1 MDDKF
6 KKPDLLNTK
15 KPDDL
20 DTVSV
25 SSSLELG
32 PMSIVQA
39 NRGLES
45 SNLDVDLSVLEP
57 ASVVVQ
63 EQSLGFD
70 PLDQVTTSLSG
81 VPTVPEVSIPQSV
94 QNSIQTNFDDIN
106 QLVPM
111 QNMQL
116 QPNWPNVDPE
126 IDVVDESNHSQPKFP
141 NKERRKF
148 C

>member
-1 MDDKF
+1 MANF
-6 KKPDLLNTK
+6 EPLPDGRIV
-15 KPDDL
+15 
-20 DTVSV
+20 DT
-25 SSSLELG
+25 SLAG
-32 PMSIVQA
+32 YA
-39 NRGLES
+39 T
-45 SNLDVDLSVLEP
+45 DYLSVL
-57 ASVVVQ
+57 SK
-63 EQSLGFD
+63 
-70 PLDQVTTSLSG
+70 
-81 VPTVPEVSIPQSV
+81 SV
-94 QNSIQTNFDDIN
+94 QKPIQPNFDDIN